1 MIMVRIFD
9 ILFSGMALLVLLPI
23 LLPIIIILRFTG
35 ENKIFY
41 LQERVG
47 KNTKMFNIWK
57 FATMLENSPNM
68 NNAYITTHD
77 DPRVLP
83 FGRFLRKSKINE
95 LPQLINILKGDMS
108 VVGPRPQVNDHLA
121 LYPKDKLDDIL
132 SIQPGLT
139 GIASLF
145 FRDEEAMISNS
156 AMEPKE
162 FYKTYI
168 APYKADLEL
177 WYKANQNLYTYFM
190 LIALTAWSIFF
201 SDSKLYVKIF
211 KNLPIPPKELIV
223 GDE

>member
-1 MIMVRIFD
+1 MTRFFD
-9 ILFSGMALLVLLPI
+9 IFFSGLALIVLAPLLLPI
-23 LLPIIIILRFTG
+23 MLILKLTG
-35 ENKIFY
+35 EHKVFY

-47 KNTKMFNIWK
+47 KDGKMFGIWK

-68 NNAYITTHD
+68 KNAYITTHG

-95 LPQLINILKGDMS
+95 LPQLVNIVKGDLS
-108 VVGPRPQVNDHLA
+108 VVGPRPQVKAHLD

-145 FRDEEAMISNS
+145 FRDEETMISNS
-156 AMEPKE
+156 DMEPKA
-162 FYKTYI
+162 FYKAYI

-177 WYKANQNLYTYFM
+177 WYKENQNLYTYFM
-190 LIALTAWSIFF
+190 LIGLTAWSVVF
-201 SDSKLYVKIF
+201 SDSKLYTKVF
-211 KNLPIPPKELIV
+211 NDLPEAPKELIV
-223 GDE
+223 GE